1 MTLSIIEVTFGYRQQ
16 KGRPKPSLFAML
28 LGDLQ
33 RLNVLC
39 LPALGAFHHVKL
51 NCLTLLEGAE
61 ALCLNGGVVNE
72 DIFPALAADESE
84 TLGVVKPLHCSL
96 FHIA

>member
-1 MTLSIIEVTFGYRQQ
+1 MAPTTWKAKRD
-16 KGRPKPSLFAML
+16 GRSRPFFAML
-28 LGDLQ
+28 RCGLE

-39 LPALGAFHHVKL
+39 LPALGALHHVKL

-72 DIFPALAADESE
+72 NIFSALAADESE

>member
-1 MTLSIIEVTFGYRQQ
+1 MAPTTWKAKRDSRS
-16 KGRPKPSLFAML
+16 RPFFAML
-28 LGDLQ
+28 RCGLQ

-39 LPALGAFHHVKL
+39 LPALGALHHVEL

-72 DIFPALAADESE
+72 NIFSALAADESE

>member
-1 MTLSIIEVTFGYRQQ
+1 
-16 KGRPKPSLFAML
+16 ML
-28 LGDLQ
+28 LLGGLE

-39 LPALGAFHHVKL
+39 LPAFGAFHHVEL
-51 NCLTLLEGAE
+51 NCLTLLESAE

-72 DIFPALAADESE
+72 NIFPALAADESE

-96 FHIA
+96 FHIPLVLYC

>member
-1 MTLSIIEVTFGYRQQ
+1 LIEGCRDS
-16 KGRPKPSLFAML
+16 KRDGRSRPFWML
-28 LGDLQ
+28 MGGLQ

-39 LPALGAFHHVKL
+39 LPALGALHHVKL

-61 ALCLNGGVVNE
+61 ALCLNGGVVDE
-72 DIFPALAADESE
+72 DIFSALAADESE